1 MGVWDWHVHSAV
13 FETDKQ
19 KGDTAKKKKVE
30 FSFLSQENSQL
41 CKCP

>member
-19 KGDTAKKKKVE
+19 KGDATKKKKPQSWIW
-30 FSFLSQENSQL
+30 FSKSRELTIV
-41 CKCP
+41 